1 MITYVVMVL
10 VSAIIY
16 RVACNLLG
24 ITKAA
29 NKDVYD
35 KDLHKTFYVVGWFVF
50 SLGWFITIPVGA
62 GALLVWYLVKWVDK
76 LVKV

>member
-1 MITYVVMVL
+1 MITYVVMVF

-16 RVACNLLG
+16 RVVCNLLG
-24 ITKAA
+24 FTKAA

-35 KDLHKTFYVVGWFVF
+35 KDLHKTFYVVGWFAF
-50 SLGWFITIPVGA
+50 SLGWFIAVPVSA
-62 GALLVWYLVKWVDK
+62 GVLSVWYIAKWVDK